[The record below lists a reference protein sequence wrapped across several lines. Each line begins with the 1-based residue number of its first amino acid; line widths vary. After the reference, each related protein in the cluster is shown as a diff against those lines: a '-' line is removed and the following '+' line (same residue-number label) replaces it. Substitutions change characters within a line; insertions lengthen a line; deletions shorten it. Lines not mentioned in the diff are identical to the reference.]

1 MNYENRNR
9 EMLYSKLLW
18 TLTCTV
24 IVKLSQNAVQYT
36 YIESLFRAKELNDSS
51 PCVPYCNGGQ
61 GVYSAAMLAC
71 RC

>member
-1 MNYENRNR
+1 
-9 EMLYSKLLW
+9 MLYSKLLW
-18 TLTCTV
+18 SLTCTV

-36 YIESLFRAKELNDSS
+36 IIVRAKELNDSL